1 MPQER
6 RSGVLLHPTSLPGG
20 YGSGELGSDAL
31 RWLDFLVDAGQR
43 VWQVLP
49 LGPTGYGDSPY
60 QSFSSFAGN
69 PNLISLERLV
79 VDGLLTA
86 ADLADAPAATPRID
100 FGPMIAFR
108 RRALMRAAEVWLAS
122 ADATERA
129 AFAAFVRSAGA
140 WLEDYALFVAL
151 KEVHGGRPWVEWP
164 EALRERKRQALAEA
178 RAQHADAITVAML
191 WQWWFD
197 RHWRDV
203 REAAADRDVTILGDL
218 PIFVAYDSADTWAAQ
233 QLFHLDDQGRP
244 TVVAGVPPD
253 YFSST
258 GQRWGNPLYRWKK
271 HAKRGYRWWI
281 ERVRRN
287 LELVDWLRIDHFR
300 GFEAYWEIPASEP
313 TAVAGAWVSGP
324 GQALFDALRAELGAL
339 PIVAEDLGVITPA
352 VERLRDRNGLPG
364 MKVLQFAFASDADD
378 PYLPHNYPVD
388 AIVYTGT
395 HDNDTTVGWYE
406 TAPEVERDLVRRYLA
421 CDGSRVAHD
430 LWRVAQASVAHTAI
444 APLQDLL
451 SLGAE
456 GRMNTPG
463 AASGNWGWRF
473 AWDDL
478 PAWLAPQMRETALLF
493 GRLPQCSARKLR

>member
-1 MPQER
+1 
-6 RSGVLLHPTSLPGG
+6 VGG
-20 YGSGELGSDAL
+20 GGFVAIG
-31 RWLDFLVDAGQR
+31 
-43 VWQVLP
+43 
-49 LGPTGYGDSPY
+49 
-60 QSFSSFAGN
+60 
-69 PNLISLERLV
+69 
-79 VDGLLTA
+79 
-86 ADLADAPAATPRID
+86 
-100 FGPMIAFR
+100 
-108 RRALMRAAEVWLAS
+108 RAA
-122 ADATERA
+122 
-129 AFAAFVRSAGA
+129 
-140 WLEDYALFVAL
+140 
-151 KEVHGGRPWVEWP
+151 RPAP
-164 EALRERKRQALAEA
+164 
-178 RAQHADAITVAML
+178 
-191 WQWWFD
+191 
-197 RHWRDV
+197 
-203 REAAADRDVTILGDL
+203 ADRDVTILCDL

-233 QLFHLDDQGRP
+233 ELFHLDSVGQP

-253 YFSST
+253 YFSIT

-271 HAKRGYRWWI
+271 HAKRGFSWWV

-313 TAVAGAWVSGP
+313 TAVAGAWVEGP
-324 GQALFDALRAELGAL
+324 GQALFDALRAELGSL

-395 HDNDTTVGWYE
+395 HDNDTTTGWYE

-421 CDGSRVAHD
+421 CDGSRIAHD

-451 SLGAE
+451 ALGAE

-493 GRLPQCSARKLR
+493 GRLPGAGVVDTPYRRSTTDGEVVEASDR